1 MSERTYAARNRSS
14 WSRSQYLVWLLL
26 AAVILGTPVTQAARA
41 QDRTASEEGET
52 AAPQP
57 QRPRGRLPTYFA
69 RVVTAQQREKIYD
82 LQSQYQEQL
91 DTLLAQVRKLEQQRD
106 MEVFDVLTPE
116 QQQQVTAWTEEARQR
131 RAGGRTTNSTRN
143 ESPRE

>member
-1 MSERTYAARNRSS
+1 MSERTHAARNRSS
-14 WSRSQYLVWLLL
+14 WSRSQYLIWLLL
-26 AAVILGTPVTQAARA
+26 AAVVLGPPVTQATRA
-41 QDRTASEEGET
+41 QERPASEEGDA

-57 QRPRGRLPTYFA
+57 RRPRGRLPTYFA

-91 DTLLAQVRKLEQQRD
+91 DTLLEQVRKLEQQRD

-131 RAGGRTTNSTRN
+131 RAGGRATNSARN
-143 ESPRE
+143 ESPEE